1 MKSIL
6 VHVQDDNSFDYRLQT
21 ALELCR
27 ATNGHLRCLHVSS
40 IQAYMAMDPF
50 GGVFVMQD
58 VLASIDDYD
67 KKLQHRIEERLATE
81 DVSWDYHQVTG
92 NPVNVIVSEAAL
104 ADVVVVGRDFEPENR
119 RAPISFIGEMLGR
132 SRTPLLVPPM
142 DGARYYPAG
151 AAMVAWNGSYES
163 ANAVRGAVGLLKLAS
178 NVIVVRVDP
187 GENETLPA
195 EELFKYLSRHGIEAQ
210 SRVVE
215 TLDGDI
221 ASALL
226 DCADQSTATAIVMGG
241 YSHSRIGEFVFGG
254 VTRDLLEKSPVSLL
268 IAH

>member
-6 VHVQDDNSFDYRLQT
+6 IHVQDDPSFDYRLQT

-27 ATNGHLRCLHVSS
+27 AANSHLRCLHVSS
-40 IQAYMAMDPF
+40 IQAYMGMDPF

-58 VLASIDDYD
+58 VMASIDEYN

-81 DVSWDYHQVTG
+81 DVSWDYQQITG
-92 NPVNVIVSEAAL
+92 NPASVIVSQAAL
-104 ADVVVVGRDFEPENR
+104 ADVVVTGRDYEPKNR
-119 RAPISFIGEMLGR
+119 RAPTSFIGEILER
-132 SRTPLLVPPM
+132 SRTPLLVPPV
-142 DGARYYPAG
+142 DGGRYYPAG
-151 AAMVAWNGSYES
+151 TAMVAWNGSYES
-163 ANAVRGAVGLLKLAS
+163 ANAVRGALELLKLAS

-187 GENETLPA
+187 GEDETLPA
-195 EELFKYLSRHGIEAQ
+195 DELFKYLSRHGIQAR
-210 SRVVE
+210 SRVE
-215 TLDGDI
+215 ESLDGDV

-226 DCADQSTATAIVMGG
+226 DCADQSEATVIVMGG

-254 VTRDLLEKSPVSLL
+254 VTRDLLEKSPINLF